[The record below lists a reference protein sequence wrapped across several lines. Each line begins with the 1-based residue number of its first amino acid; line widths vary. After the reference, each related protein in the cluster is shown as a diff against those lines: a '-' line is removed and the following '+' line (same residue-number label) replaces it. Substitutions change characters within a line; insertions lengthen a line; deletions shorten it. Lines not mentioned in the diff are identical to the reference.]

1 MNELQLRIQAFYERP
16 PIKPRGFWNGATA
29 AFSHAATLM
38 VRRQRLIL
46 AAIVA
51 LLPVA
56 VPVATAFFNRGRYGE
71 PGGPMMAILAE
82 RLHIHL
88 LAPLLA
94 LFFAT
99 MLVGEEVEGQTMTY
113 LLVRPTPKSS
123 WIAGRYAAY
132 LMVSSL
138 ILTSSV
144 FLTYAACTALADFP
158 VNAANTRLAAHYA
171 VVAIAALA
179 AYGALMVFLGAVT
192 RRPIILGV
200 VLLYG
205 WEKLANV
212 VPGVVDFLTIQKYAQ
227 ALLPRLAGQRNVV
240 EIQTELGT
248 WEREVFLVDASKAAV
263 VLCVIILAFLAMSVV
278 TVRWREYYPA
288 RTMT

>member
-1 MNELQLRIQAFYERP
+1 MNELQSRIQAFYERP
-16 PIKPRGFWNGATA
+16 PMKPKGFWNGAIA
-29 AFSHAATLM
+29 AFSHAAILM

-56 VPVATAFFNRGRYGE
+56 VPVATAFFNRGRYAE
-71 PGGPMMAILAE
+71 AGGPMMATLAE
-82 RLHIHL
+82 QLHINL

-113 LLVRPTPKSS
+113 LLVRPIPKSA
-123 WIAGRYAAY
+123 WITGRYAAY
-132 LMVSSL
+132 LLVSSI
-138 ILTSSV
+138 ILTASV
-144 FLTYAACTALADFP
+144 ALTYTACTALAEFP
-158 VNAANTRLAAHYA
+158 MNSANTRLAVHYA
-171 VVAIAALA
+171 IVAVAALA

-212 VPGVVDFLTIQKYAQ
+212 VPGVVDFLTIQKYAH

-240 EIQTELGT
+240 EIRTELGV
-248 WEREVFLVDASKAAV
+248 WEREVFLVDASKAAA
-263 VLCVIILAFLAMSVV
+263 VLCVIILVFLVMSVV

-288 RTMT
+288 RTIT